1 MGKYYLGID
10 IGTFETKGVLVDD
23 CFRVAA
29 VMGAKHGMENPHP
42 NFLSTMPKKYG
53 GKISVPFL
61 KD

>member
-29 VMGAKHGMENPHP
+29 VMGANLI
-42 NFLSTMPKKYG
+42 FLSTMPKKYG

>member
-29 VMGAKHGMENPHP
+29 VMGAKHGI
-42 NFLSTMPKKYG
+42 F
-53 GKISVPFL
+53 
-61 KD
+61 